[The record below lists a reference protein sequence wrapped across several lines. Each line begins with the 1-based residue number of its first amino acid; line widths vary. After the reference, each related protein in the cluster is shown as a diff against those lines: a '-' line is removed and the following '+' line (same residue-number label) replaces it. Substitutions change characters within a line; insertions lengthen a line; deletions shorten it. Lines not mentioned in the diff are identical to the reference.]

1 MAILL
6 NKVINAPLL
15 IEVLWDPFF
24 NGEYWIDK
32 ENALKFKDRI
42 EVIYNDSLM
51 IVDENNIDTLFETQ
65 NSMLK
70 LGGIVLHS
78 KNLKVGNG
86 KQCFIKYKNT
96 ILSEGSIDQGLFLK
110 NVKISDSELELKI
123 IKRWVNYQCVN
134 EDLKFNLSTLR
145 VELDNDPISSKKI
158 ILSFKGKDIKE
169 QLNCITIKNMQ
180 NQIEI
185 TNTDEQLIL
194 KTQIDEDG
202 EEFTVQIN
210 SVINSDFIN
219 I

>member
-15 IEVLWDPFF
+15 VEVLWDPFF

-42 EVIYNDSLM
+42 EVIYNDLLM
-51 IVDENNIDTLFETQ
+51 IVDENNVDTLFETQ
-65 NSMLK
+65 SSMLK

-78 KNLKVGNG
+78 KNLRVANG
-86 KQCFIKYKNT
+86 KQCFIKYGNT
-96 ILSEGSIDQGLFLK
+96 TLTEGSIDQGLFLK

-123 IKRWVNYQCVN
+123 IKRWVNYQSVN

-158 ILSFKGKDIKE
+158 ILSFKGKDINE

-180 NQIEI
+180 NENEI
-185 TNTDEQLIL
+185 INTDEQLIL
-194 KTQIDEDG
+194 KTQTDEDG
-202 EEFTVQIN
+202 EEFTIQIN
-210 SVINSDFIN
+210 SVINSSFIN
-219 I
+219 L

>member
-15 IEVLWDPFF
+15 IETSWDPFF

-42 EVIYNDSLM
+42 EVIYNDSL
-51 IVDENNIDTLFETQ
+51 VAVNENNINTLFETK

-70 LGGIVLHS
+70 LGGIILHS
-78 KNLKVGNG
+78 KNLKVGFG
-86 KQCFIKYKNT
+86 KECFIKYNNT
-96 ILSEGSIDQGLFLK
+96 ILTEGVIDSGLFLK

-123 IKRWVNYQCVN
+123 IKRWVDYESAN

-145 VELDNDPISSKKI
+145 VELDNNPTSSKKI
-158 ILSFKGKDIKE
+158 ILSFKGKNPNE
-169 QLNCITIKNMQ
+169 QLNCISIKNMQ
-180 NQIEI
+180 NPMEI
-185 TNTDEQLIL
+185 ASSDDQLIL
-194 KTQIDEDG
+194 KTQTDEDG
-202 EEFTVQIN
+202 EEFTVQVN
-210 SVINSDFIN
+210 SIITTDFVN